1 MMMFFLSALA
11 AQTAMPPIGQ
21 RTAQPAAVPA
31 ASLIPDADQDPVIA
45 AAAAFPLGSMQNP
58 VRVGGPAGERAY
70 LARLRCA
77 DGSAPRL
84 GERSDKGEGAF
95 GSLVAAYRLECGASA
110 ADLVMDMYHD
120 EHVENRAPPGFAIQP
135 R

>member
-1 MMMFFLSALA
+1 MMMFFLIALA
-11 AQTAMPPIGQ
+11 AQTTTAPIGQ
-21 RTAQPAAVPA
+21 RAAQPAATPA
-31 ASLIPDADQDPVIA
+31 ATLIPDADRDPVIA
-45 AAAAFPLGSMQNP
+45 AAAAFPLGSMENP
-58 VRVGGPAGERAY
+58 VRVGGPGGERAY

-84 GERSDKGEGAF
+84 GARSDKGEGAF
-95 GSLVAAYRLECGASA
+95 GSLVAAYRLQCGASA
-110 ADLVMDMYHD
+110 ADLVIDMYHE

>member
-1 MMMFFLSALA
+1 MMMFFLIALA
-11 AQTAMPPIGQ
+11 AQTTTPIGQ
-21 RTAQPAAVPA
+21 RAPQPAAAPA
-31 ASLIPDADQDPVIA
+31 ASLIPDADSDPVIA
-45 AAAAFPLGSMQNP
+45 AAAAFPLGSMENP
-58 VRVGGPAGERAY
+58 VRVGGPGGERAY

-84 GERSDKGEGAF
+84 GARSDKGEGAF

-110 ADLVMDMYHD
+110 ADLVMDMYHG